1 MNNLLIPHFFGG
13 SVDKEHVELVQRTNM
28 KKSITGVVALLAGA
42 FVAHS
47 QGTVAMNN
55 YTTLAPYMYVLLG
68 SVKIGGAATGPVSPT
83 DTANGDL
90 WTVALYGAAGEND
103 PASSL
108 LPIDTAGGT
117 PLTANLADGTSDGT
131 AGTWYTGVAGV
142 VPGTTG
148 PASSATVQIYAW
160 YNAGGT
166 ITSYSKAALAGL
178 PTAFSLTGNVPS
190 LGGGSPPLPAANIPN
205 GMGNINFGI
214 VPFPEPSTMALAVM
228 GASAFLGGLRK
239 KR

>member
-1 MNNLLIPHFFGG
+1 
-13 SVDKEHVELVQRTNM
+13 M
-28 KKSITGVVALLAGA
+28 KKSLTGVVVLLAGA

-55 YTTLAPYMYVLLG
+55 YTTLAPYMYATLNTATG
-68 SVKIGGAATGPVSPT
+68 PKIGGAATGPVSPT
-83 DTANGDL
+83 DTADGDL

-103 PASSL
+103 AMSTL

-117 PLTANLADGTSDGT
+117 PLTANFADGTSDGT

-166 ITSYSKAALAGL
+166 VTSYAAAKAAGL
-178 PTAFSLTGNVPS
+178 PAGFSATGNVPS

-205 GMGNINFGI
+205 GMGNII
-214 VPFPEPSTMALAVM
+214 LTTTPEPSTIALGVM
-228 GASAFLGGLRK
+228 GASAFLLDRK
-239 KR
+239 SVV